1 MEKSTADTEG
11 IERCCLK
18 VRQAPVGWE
27 GHQKPP
33 GIQKKKSAGNRNRER
48 GRKAKMVERRGG
60 RGGEE
65 RRTLRKA
72 GREKRSKYTSSSLQR
87 HWGALKGA
95 DF

>member
-11 IERCCLK
+11 IEGCCLK

-60 RGGEE
+60 RGREE
-65 RRTLRKA
+65 RTLRKA
-72 GREKRSKYTSSSLQR
+72 RRGKRSKYTSSSLHR
-87 HWGALKGA
+87 HGDALKGA